1 MDILKIVSLSFGS
14 LLILFILTKLMGNR
28 EMSQLTM
35 FDYIVGITIGSI
47 AAEMSTSLESNFMEP
62 VVAMIVYGLVTVFI
76 SYITCKSL
84 SLRRFFTGR
93 ARILLDNGKLYRKN
107 FKSAKIDLND
117 FLMECRINGYF
128 NLSDIQT
135 AILEPNGRL
144 SFLPKSLKRPATPE
158 DLNLSPNTENVVI
171 NVILDGVLLKENLAK
186 TGNNINWL
194 ENNLKEQ
201 GVNDMKKV
209 FLATC
214 DNQNNLS
221 VYVKLDKQNKHDYF
235 E

>member
-1 MDILKIVSLSFGS
+1 MDIIKIISLSLGS
-14 LLILFILTKLMGNR
+14 LVILFLLTKLMGNK

-47 AAEMSTSLESNFMEP
+47 AAEMSTSLENNFIEP
-62 VVAMIVYGLVTVFI
+62 VVAMLIYGIVSFSI
-76 SYITCKSL
+76 SFFSCKSL
-84 SLRRFFTGR
+84 NMRRFFNGK
-93 ARILLDNGKLYRKN
+93 AKILLDNGKLYRRN
-107 FKSAKIDLND
+107 FKSAKLDLNE

-135 AILEPNGRL
+135 AILEPNGRI

-158 DLNLSPNTENVVI
+158 DLNLLPSKENIVYNIV
-171 NVILDGVLLKENLAK
+171 LDGVLLKENLEK
-186 TGNNINWL
+186 SGNNINWL
-194 ENNLKEQ
+194 ENNLKKQ
-201 GVNDMKKV
+201 GISDIKKI

-221 VYVKLDKQNKHDYF
+221 VYIKLDKKNKHDFF

>member
-1 MDILKIVSLSFGS
+1 MDILKIISLSFSS
-14 LLILFILTKLMGNR
+14 LVILFILTKLMGNR

-84 SLRRFFTGR
+84 NLRRFFTGR
-93 ARILLDNGKLYRKN
+93 SRILFDNGKLYRKN

-135 AILEPNGRL
+135 AILEPNGKI
-144 SFLPKSLKRPATPE
+144 SFLPKSSKRPATPE
-158 DLNLSPNTENVVI
+158 DLNLLPSEENVVI
-171 NVILDGVLLKENLAK
+171 NVILDGVLLKENLSK

-194 ENNLKEQ
+194 ENNLKNQ
-201 GVNDMKKV
+201 GINDIKKV

>member
-1 MDILKIVSLSFGS
+1 MDILKIISLSFSS
-14 LLILFILTKLMGNR
+14 LVILFILTKLMGNR

-84 SLRRFFTGR
+84 NLRRFFTGR
-93 ARILLDNGKLYRKN
+93 SRILFDNGKLYRKN

-135 AILEPNGRL
+135 AILEPNGKV
-144 SFLPKSLKRPATPE
+144 SFLPKSSKRPATPE
-158 DLNLSPNTENVVI
+158 DLNLSPSEENVVI
-171 NVILDGVLLKENLAK
+171 NVILDGVLLKENLSK

-194 ENNLKEQ
+194 ENNLKNQ
-201 GVNDMKKV
+201 GINDIKKV

-221 VYVKLDKQNKHDYF
+221 VYIKLDKQNKHDYF

>member
-1 MDILKIVSLSFGS
+1 MDIIKIISLSLGS
-14 LLILFILTKLMGNR
+14 LVILFVLTKIMGNR

-35 FDYIVGITIGSI
+35 FDYIVSITIGSI
-47 AAEMSTSLESNFMEP
+47 AAEMATSLENDFMEP

-84 SLRRFFTGR
+84 NMRRFFTGR
-93 ARILLDNGKLYRKN
+93 AKILLDNGRLYRKN

-117 FLMECRINGYF
+117 FLMECRVNGYF

-135 AILEPNGRL
+135 AILEPNGKI
-144 SFLPKSLKRPATPE
+144 SFLAKSLKRPATPE
-158 DLNLSPNTENVVI
+158 DLNLSPEQENIVI
-171 NVILDGVLLKENLAK
+171 NVILDGVLLKENLDK

-194 ENNLKEQ
+194 ENNLKKQ
-201 GVNDMKKV
+201 GITDIKKV

-221 VYVKLDKQNKHDYF
+221 VYVKLEKKNKHDFF

>member
-1 MDILKIVSLSFGS
+1 MDILKIISLSFGS
-14 LLILFILTKLMGNR
+14 LVILFILTKLMGNR

-135 AILEPNGRL
+135 AILEPNGRV

-158 DLNLSPNTENVVI
+158 DLNLSPSAQNVVI

-201 GVNDMKKV
+201 GINDMKKV

-221 VYVKLDKQNKHDYF
+221 VYVKLDKQNKHDFF

>member
-1 MDILKIVSLSFGS
+1 MDILKIISLSFGS
-14 LLILFILTKLMGNR
+14 LVILFILTKLMGNR

-35 FDYIVGITIGSI
+35 FDYIVSITIGSI
-47 AAEMSTSLESNFMEP
+47 AAEMATSLENNFMEP
-62 VVAMIVYGLVTVFI
+62 VVAMIVYGLVTLFI
-76 SYITCKSL
+76 SYITCRSL
-84 SLRRFFTGR
+84 NLRRFFSGKS
-93 ARILLDNGKLYRKN
+93 RILFDNGKLYRKN
-107 FKSAKIDLND
+107 FKSAKLDLNE

-135 AILEPNGRL
+135 AILEPNGKV

-158 DLNLSPNTENVVI
+158 DLNLSPEQENVVI
-171 NVILDGVLLKENLAK
+171 NVVLDGVLLKENLSK
-186 TGNNINWL
+186 TGNNLSWL
-194 ENNLKEQ
+194 ENNLKKQ
-201 GVNDMKKV
+201 GINDIKKV

-221 VYVKLDKQNKHDYF
+221 VYVKWDKGNKHSFF

>member
-1 MDILKIVSLSFGS
+1 MDILKIISLSFGS
-14 LLILFILTKLMGNR
+14 LVILFILTKLMGNR

-47 AAEMSTSLESNFMEP
+47 AAEMSTSLENNFMEP
-62 VVAMIVYGLVTVFI
+62 VVAMVVYGLVTVFI

-135 AILEPNGRL
+135 AILEPNGRV

-158 DLNLSPNTENVVI
+158 DLNLSPNTENIVI
-171 NVILDGVLLKENLAK
+171 NVILDGVLLKENLSK

-201 GVNDMKKV
+201 GINDLKKV

-221 VYVKLDKQNKHDYF
+221 VYVKLDKKNKHDYF

>member
-1 MDILKIVSLSFGS
+1 MDTIKIISLSFGS
-14 LLILFILTKLMGNR
+14 LIILFILTKLMGNR

-35 FDYIVGITIGSI
+35 FDYIVSITIGSI
-47 AAEMSTSLESNFMEP
+47 AAEMATSLENNFMEP
-62 VVAMIVYGLVTVFI
+62 VVAMIVYGLVTLFI

-84 SLRRFFTGR
+84 NIRRFFNGK
-93 ARILLDNGKLYRKN
+93 AKILLDNGKLYRKN

-135 AILEPNGRL
+135 AILEPNGRV

-158 DLNLSPNTENVVI
+158 DLNLSPNEENIVI
-171 NVILDGVLLKENLAK
+171 NVIIDGVLLKENLAK

-194 ENNLKEQ
+194 ENNLKKQ
-201 GVNDMKKV
+201 GINNMKKV

-221 VYVKLDKQNKHDYF
+221 VYVKLDKKNKHDFF

>member
-1 MDILKIVSLSFGS
+1 MNIIKIISLSLGS
-14 LLILFILTKLMGNR
+14 LVILFLLTKLMGNR
-28 EMSQLTM
+28 EISQLTM

-47 AAEMSTSLESNFMEP
+47 AAEMSTSLENNFIEP
-62 VVAMIVYGLVTVFI
+62 VVAMLIYGIVSFSI
-76 SYITCKSL
+76 SFFTCKSL
-84 SLRRFFTGR
+84 NMRRFFTGK
-93 ARILLDNGKLYRKN
+93 AKILLDNGKLYRKN
-107 FKSAKIDLND
+107 FKSAKLDINE

-135 AILEPNGRL
+135 AILEPNGRI

-158 DLNLSPNTENVVI
+158 DLNLSPPKENIVYNI
-171 NVILDGVLLKENLAK
+171 ILDGVLLKENLEK
-186 TGNNINWL
+186 SGNNINWL
-194 ENNLKEQ
+194 ENNLKKQ
-201 GVNDMKKV
+201 GISDIKKI

-221 VYVKLDKQNKHDYF
+221 VYVKLDKKNKHDFF

>member
-14 LLILFILTKLMGNR
+14 LVILFILTKLMGNR

-135 AILEPNGRL
+135 AILEPNGRV

-221 VYVKLDKQNKHDYF
+221 VYVKLDKKNKHDYF

>member
-1 MDILKIVSLSFGS
+1 MNIIKIISLSLGS
-14 LLILFILTKLMGNR
+14 LVILFLLTKLMGNR
-28 EMSQLTM
+28 EISQLTM

-47 AAEMSTSLESNFMEP
+47 AAEMSTSLENNFVEP
-62 VVAMIVYGLVTVFI
+62 VVAMLIYGIVSFSI
-76 SYITCKSL
+76 SFFTCKSL
-84 SLRRFFTGR
+84 NMRRFFTGR
-93 ARILLDNGKLYRKN
+93 AKILLDNGKLYRKN
-107 FKSAKIDLND
+107 FKSAKLDLNE

-135 AILEPNGRL
+135 AILEPNGRI

-158 DLNLSPNTENVVI
+158 DLNLSPSKENIVYNI
-171 NVILDGVLLKENLAK
+171 ILDGVLLKENLEK
-186 TGNNINWL
+186 SGNNINWL
-194 ENNLKEQ
+194 ENNLKKQ
-201 GVNDMKKV
+201 GISDIKKI

-221 VYVKLDKQNKHDYF
+221 VYVKLDKKNKHDFF

>member
-1 MDILKIVSLSFGS
+1 MDILKIISLSLGS
-14 LLILFILTKLMGNR
+14 LAILFLLTKLMGNR

-47 AAEMSTSLESNFMEP
+47 AAEMSTSLENDFMQP
-62 VVAMIVYGLVTVFI
+62 VVAMLVYGLVSVFI
-76 SYITCKSL
+76 SYLTCKSL
-84 SLRRFFTGR
+84 NIRRFFSGR
-93 ARILLDNGKLYRKN
+93 AKILLDNGKLYRKN
-107 FKSAKIDLND
+107 FKMSKIDLD
-117 FLMECRINGYF
+117 EFLMECRINGYF

-135 AILEPNGRL
+135 AILESNGKI
-144 SFLPKSLKRPATPE
+144 SFLPKTLKRPATPE
-158 DLNLSPNTENVVI
+158 DLNISPSQENIVY
-171 NVILDGVLLKENLAK
+171 NVILDGVLLKENLEK

-194 ENNLKEQ
+194 KNNLKKQ
-201 GVNDMKKV
+201 GINNMKKV

-221 VYVKLDKQNKHDYF
+221 VYIKLDKKNKHDFF

>member
-1 MDILKIVSLSFGS
+1 MDILKIISLSFGS
-14 LLILFILTKLMGNR
+14 LVILFILTKLMGNR

-135 AILEPNGRL
+135 AILEPNGRV

-158 DLNLSPNTENVVI
+158 DLNLSPSAQNIVI

-201 GVNDMKKV
+201 GINDIKKV

-221 VYVKLDKQNKHDYF
+221 VYVKLDKQNKHDFF

>member
-1 MDILKIVSLSFGS
+1 MDIIKIISLSLGS
-14 LLILFILTKLMGNR
+14 LVILFLLTKLMGNK

-47 AAEMSTSLESNFMEP
+47 AAEMSTSLENNFIEP
-62 VVAMIVYGLVTVFI
+62 VVAMLIYGIVSFSI
-76 SYITCKSL
+76 SFFCCKSL
-84 SLRRFFTGR
+84 NMRRFFSGK
-93 ARILLDNGKLYRKN
+93 AKILLDNGKLYRKN
-107 FKSAKIDLND
+107 FKSAKLDLNE

-135 AILEPNGRL
+135 AILEPNGRI
-144 SFLPKSLKRPATPE
+144 SFLPKTLKRPATPE
-158 DLNLSPNTENVVI
+158 DLNLSPSKENIVYNIV
-171 NVILDGVLLKENLAK
+171 LDGVLLKENLEK
-186 TGNNINWL
+186 SGNNINWL
-194 ENNLKEQ
+194 ENNLKKQ
-201 GVNDMKKV
+201 GISDIKKI

-221 VYVKLDKQNKHDYF
+221 VYVKLDKKNKHDFF